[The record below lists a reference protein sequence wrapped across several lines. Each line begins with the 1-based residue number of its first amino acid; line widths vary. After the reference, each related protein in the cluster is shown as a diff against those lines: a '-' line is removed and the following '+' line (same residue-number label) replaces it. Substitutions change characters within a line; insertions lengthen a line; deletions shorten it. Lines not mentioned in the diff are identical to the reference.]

1 MIDHVNLW
9 FHEHRNMRG
18 VGKVVPHMI
27 LKSGFVISVQASE
40 AHYCTPRDNEG
51 PYLAVEMMFLSS
63 TKIPAT
69 LKPYLASKDE
79 WGVGALFFNVPT
91 AFVNSWIEINGG
103 LAE

>member
-1 MIDHVNLW
+1 MDYVNLH
-9 FHEHRNMRG
+9 FHKHRNLKAD
-18 VGKVVPHMI
+18 GKCVPHMI

-40 AHYCTPRDNEG
+40 AHYCTPRSNEG
-51 PYLAVEMMFLSS
+51 PYLAVEMMFLKS
-63 TKIPAT
+63 TKIPAV

-79 WGVGALFFNVPT
+79 WGVGALFLNVPT

>member
-1 MIDHVNLW
+1 MDYVNLH
-9 FHEHRNMRG
+9 FHKHRNLHDI
-18 VGKVVPHMI
+18 GKCVPHMI

-40 AHYCTPRDNEG
+40 AHYCTPRSNEG
-51 PYLAVEMMFLSS
+51 PYLAVEMMFLKS
-63 TKIPAT
+63 TKIPAV

-79 WGVGALFFNVPT
+79 WGVGALFLNVPT